1 MAFTAGNRAHEHSHD
16 EAKYEK
22 FVYSTVFGFSVSK
35 AQKLLRGGAFDNM
48 LALSGIKA
56 LKGYGGAQVVVP
68 EPNTNL
74 MAPRTFL
81 PTLTARLSKGES
93 VLVCAVLGTETG
105 GRSLWE
111 NMPLEVQRY
120 AGVE

>member
-1 MAFTAGNRAHEHSHD
+1 
-16 EAKYEK
+16 
-22 FVYSTVFGFSVSK
+22 
-35 AQKLLRGGAFDNM
+35 
-48 LALSGIKA
+48 
-56 LKGYGGAQVVVP
+56 
-68 EPNTNL
+68 

>member
-1 MAFTAGNRAHEHSHD
+1 
-16 EAKYEK
+16 
-22 FVYSTVFGFSVSK
+22 
-35 AQKLLRGGAFDNM
+35 M
-48 LALSGIKA
+48 LA
-56 LKGYGGAQVVVP
+56 P

-81 PTLTARLSKGES
+81 PTLTARLPKGES